1 MFERFLERHAKAG
14 LSATA
19 EALFPVNDLGAPDY
33 RTTDIVERTLSYLS
47 LLPAR
52 QRTLLVCLF
61 AFVELGAPL
70 LLLRPGRF
78 SRLPVARREQA
89 IRSFRASSLLPV
101 RVVGDALKACMTMMY
116 MSHPAALAHV
126 GAYAAS
132 PRPLDRLQVPVR
144 ADALERTSE

>member
-1 MFERFLERHAKAG
+1 MLERFVQTHAEAG

-33 RTTDIVERTLSYLS
+33 RTTDIVARMLSYLR

-52 QRTLLVCLF
+52 QRRLLLYLF

-78 SRLPVARREQA
+78 SRLPVARREEA
-89 IRSFRASSLLPV
+89 IRRFRASSLLPV
-101 RVVGDALKACMTMMY
+101 RVVGDALKAAMTMMY
-116 MSHPAALAHV
+116 MSHPAALEHV
-126 GAYAAS
+126 GAF
-132 PRPLDRLQVPVR
+132 RGCGH
-144 ADALERTSE
+144 ALEARGTEAG

>member
-1 MFERFLERHAKAG
+1 MFERFLQRYAEAG
-14 LSATA
+14 LSAAA

-33 RTTDIVERTLSYLS
+33 RTTDVVARMRSYLL

-52 QRTLLVCLF
+52 QRRLLLSLF

-78 SRLPVARREQA
+78 SRLPVGTREQA
-89 IRSFRASSLLPV
+89 IRRFRASSFLPM
-101 RVVGDALKACMTMMY
+101 RVIGDALKASMTMIY

-126 GAYAAS
+126 GAFNGCGRA
-132 PRPLDRLQVPVR
+132 LDARG
-144 ADALERTSE
+144 AG

>member
-1 MFERFLERHAKAG
+1 MFERFLQRYAEAG
-14 LSATA
+14 LSAAA

-33 RTTDIVERTLSYLS
+33 RTTDVVARMRSYLL

-52 QRTLLVCLF
+52 QRRLLLSLF

-78 SRLPVARREQA
+78 SRLPVGTREQA
-89 IRSFRASSLLPV
+89 IRRFRASSFLPM
-101 RVVGDALKACMTMMY
+101 RVIGDALKASMTMIY

-126 GAYAAS
+126 GAFNGCGRALD
-132 PRPLDRLQVPVR
+132 PRG
-144 ADALERTSE
+144 AG